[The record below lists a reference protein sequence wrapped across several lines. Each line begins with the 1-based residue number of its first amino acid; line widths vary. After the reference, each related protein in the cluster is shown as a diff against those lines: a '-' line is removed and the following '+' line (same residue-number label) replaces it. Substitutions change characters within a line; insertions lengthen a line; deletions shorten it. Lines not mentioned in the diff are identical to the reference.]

1 MGYIN
6 DKLTKTIII
15 DKKVK
20 YIRKALEAISTRK
33 NTLLD
38 LFIDGKI
45 NKIDKEVYDNKNNS
59 LNNKEVKIKKEL
71 SELKSKIGNNGKK
84 ALKRIKNLFLYPVN
98 KEKTFF
104 EAKDEKKKK

>member
-1 MGYIN
+1 M
-6 DKLTKTIII
+6 K
-15 DKKVK
+15 
-20 YIRKALEAISTRK
+20 
-33 NTLLD
+33 
-38 LFIDGKI
+38 
-45 NKIDKEVYDNKNNS
+45 
-59 LNNKEVKIKKEL
+59 KEVKIKKEL